1 MLEIKG
7 LNAYYGHI
15 KAVKDFSLR
24 VKKGEIIAILG
35 PNGAGKTTLIRS
47 IGGFSP
53 PYTEGE
59 IIFNGKNITRL
70 KPFERLGL
78 GIAVLLEGKRVFPG
92 LSVADNLFIGG
103 YTLRRRKKELKE
115 NIESVLELFP
125 VLRERLNKRASVLSG
140 GEQQML
146 AIARALIS
154 SPEILCLDEP
164 SFGLGPKVVE
174 AIFKTLDYLRKERGL
189 SIVLVE
195 QDAALALK
203 FSDYSILMVSG
214 SKKIE
219 GRSKELINDKRL
231 LNIYL
236 GG

>member
-1 MLEIKG
+1 MLEIKY

-15 KAVKDFSLR
+15 RAVKDFSFKLE
-24 VKKGEIIAILG
+24 KGEIVAILG

-47 IGGFSP
+47 IGGFNP
-53 PYTEGE
+53 PYTEGQ
-59 IIFNGKNITRL
+59 IIFEGMNITRL
-70 KPFERLGL
+70 KPFERLKL

-103 YTLRRRKKELKE
+103 YTLRKRKKELRE
-115 NIESVLELFP
+115 NIEAVLELFP
-125 VLRERLNKRASVLSG
+125 VLKQRLNKKASVLSG

-146 AIARALIS
+146 AIARALVS
-154 SPEILCLDEP
+154 SPKVICLDEP

-174 AIFKTLDYLRKERGL
+174 AIFRTLNYLRKERGL

-203 FSDYSILMVSG
+203 FSDHCIIMASG

-219 GRSKELINDKRL
+219 GRSNELLNDKRVF
-231 LNIYL
+231 NMYL